1 MFNRRH
7 LIKALAASPLL
18 TMLPN
23 FSLAGSKTPQ
33 IFKRIP
39 KSGEKISAI
48 GMGSYQTFN
57 VADSST
63 ELANLLQVLS
73 TFFQA
78 GGQLIDSSPMYGNSE
93 ATLGKVLSKLTFK
106 PKLFAASKVWT
117 YGKQAGLDAIDVT
130 EKRMKVE
137 KMDLMQVHNL
147 RDWKTQLTTLNEL
160 KSSNQLRYTGITT
173 SFTGQYDDFEQVM
186 KNETLDFVQLNYNL
200 SARKAEKR
208 LLPLAQERGLAV
220 IVNMPFE
227 KGRLF
232 RRTNGKPLPEWA
244 KEFDCQS
251 WAQFFLKFIISHPAV
266 TCAIPA
272 TSKAHHMVDNMTA
285 MTGRLPDAKMR
296 KKMMDYFL
304 SL

>member
-7 LIKALAASPLL
+7 LIKTLAASPLL
-18 TMLPN
+18 TMLPA
-23 FSLAGSKTPQ
+23 FSSATSNMPQ
-33 IFKRIP
+33 ILKTIP
-39 KSGEKISAI
+39 KSGEQISAI

-57 VADSST
+57 VTDSPA
-63 ELANLLQVLS
+63 ELDNLLNVLS
-73 TFFQA
+73 NFFNA

-93 ATLGKVLSKLTFK
+93 ATLGEVLSRLSFK
-106 PKLFAASKVWT
+106 PNLFAASKVWT
-117 YGKQAGLDAIDVT
+117 YGKQAGLDAVEVT
-130 EKRMKVE
+130 EKRMKVD

-147 RDWKTQLTTLNEL
+147 RDWKTQLATLNEL
-160 KSSNQLRYTGITT
+160 KKSNQLRYTGITT
-173 SFTGQYDDFEQVM
+173 SFNGQYDDFEQVM

-220 IVNMPFE
+220 IVNMPYE

-232 RRTNGKPLPEWA
+232 RRTNGKALPEWA

-272 TSKAHHMVDNMTA
+272 TSKAHHMVDNMAA
-285 MTGRLPDAKMR
+285 MTGRLPDLKMR
-296 KKMMDYFL
+296 KKMVEYFL

>member
-18 TMLPN
+18 TMLPD
-23 FSLAGSKTPQ
+23 FSSAATKMPQ
-33 IFKRIP
+33 ILKSIP
-39 KSGEKISAI
+39 KSGEQISAI

-57 VADSST
+57 VTDSPA
-63 ELANLLQVLS
+63 ELANLLEVLS
-73 TFFQA
+73 NFFNA

-93 ATLGKVLSKLTFK
+93 ATLGRVLSKLTFE

-130 EKRMKVE
+130 EKRMKVD

-147 RDWKTQLTTLNEL
+147 RDWKTQLATLNEL
-160 KSSNQLRYTGITT
+160 KKSNQLRYTGITT
-173 SFTGQYDDFEQVM
+173 SFNGQYDDFEQVM

-220 IVNMPFE
+220 IVNMPYE

-232 RRTNGKPLPEWA
+232 RRTKGKPLPEWA
-244 KEFDCQS
+244 MEFDCQS

-272 TSKAHHMVDNMTA
+272 TSKAHHMVDNMAA
-285 MTGRLPDAKMR
+285 MTGRLPDLKMR
-296 KKMMDYFL
+296 KKMVEYFL

>member
-1 MFNRRH
+1 MYSRRH
-7 LIKALAASPLL
+7 LIKVLAASPLL
-18 TMLPN
+18 SMLPTL
-23 FSLAGSKTPQ
+23 SLAETKSPK
-33 IFKRIP
+33 ILKRIP
-39 KSGEKISAI
+39 KSGEEISAI

-57 VADSST
+57 VNNGPA
-63 ELANLLQVLS
+63 ELDNLLDVLS
-73 TFFQA
+73 NFFNA

-93 ATLGKVLSKLTFK
+93 ATLGKVLSKLSFK
-106 PKLFAASKVWT
+106 PNLFAASKVWT

-130 EKRMKVE
+130 EKRMQVE

-147 RDWKTQLTTLNEL
+147 RDWKTQLATLNEL
-160 KSSNQLRYTGITT
+160 KDSNQLRYTGITT

-186 KNETLDFVQLNYNL
+186 KKESLDFVQLNYNL
-200 SARKAEKR
+200 SARKAERK
-208 LLPLAQERGLAV
+208 LLPLAQDRGLAV
-220 IVNMPFE
+220 IVNMPYE

-232 RRTNGKPLPEWA
+232 RRTKGQPLPEMA

-296 KKMMDYFL
+296 KKMVDYFI